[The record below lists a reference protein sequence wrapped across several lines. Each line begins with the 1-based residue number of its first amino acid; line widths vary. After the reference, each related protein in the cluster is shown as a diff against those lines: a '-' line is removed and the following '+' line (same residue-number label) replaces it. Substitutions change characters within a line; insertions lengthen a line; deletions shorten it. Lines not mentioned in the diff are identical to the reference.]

1 MKKDEV
7 FLPALRYMQNAYKCN
22 WHGGCSPPC
31 ANLTYRETSGS
42 HSRDPRL
49 HPASTGSDQ

>member
-7 FLPALRYMQNAYKCN
+7 FSPALRYMQNAYKCN
-22 WHGGCSPPC
+22 WHAAGCTRR